1 MLKIAFIPMS
11 FLHFF
16 AVFYKKYS
24 DLLQV
29 VFQCKKYSENTV
41 ENGTR
46 GKTVIFTADIFA
58 VYCSTLSF
66 GLQLESQVA
75 RKPHNFLVAPSNG
88 HTYYTVQCNSI
99 SLLSP
104 CLTYN

>member
-29 VFQCKKYSENTV
+29 VFQCKKYSKSTAG
-41 ENGTR
+41 NGTQR
-46 GKTVIFTADIFA
+46 KTVIFTADIFA
-58 VYCSTLSF
+58 VYDFRSF
-66 GLQLESQVA
+66 
-75 RKPHNFLVAPSNG
+75 RD
-88 HTYYTVQCNSI
+88 CNKK
-99 SLLSP
+99 
-104 CLTYN
+104 

>member
-1 MLKIAFIPMS
+1 MILKKTFFKGKICIENMLKIAFIQMS

-29 VFQCKKYSENTV
+29 VFQCKKYSEKPLG
-41 ENGTR
+41 NGTH

-58 VYCSTLSF
+58 VQYDPLKYTL
-66 GLQLESQVA
+66 
-75 RKPHNFLVAPSNG
+75 
-88 HTYYTVQCNSI
+88 
-99 SLLSP
+99 
-104 CLTYN
+104 

>member
-29 VFQCKKYSENTV
+29 VFQCKKYSESTAG
-41 ENGTR
+41 NGTQR
-46 GKTVIFTADIFA
+46 KTVIFTADIFTVNRMRA
-58 VYCSTLSF
+58 TSSKKCAAQGFHYINPCISSF
-66 GLQLESQVA
+66 VG
-75 RKPHNFLVAPSNG
+75 PN
-88 HTYYTVQCNSI
+88 
-99 SLLSP
+99 
-104 CLTYN
+104 